1 MPPELDLVVR
11 GGSVVDGTGLPAFT
25 ADVGVRAGR
34 IVAVGKLSDAQ
45 SVRVIDA
52 DGCVVAPGFVDIHT
66 HYDAQL
72 HFEPTASPSS
82 WHGVTTVIT
91 GNCGF
96 TLFPARPHDVA
107 WLCEMLSRVEGM
119 SAATL
124 AAGVP
129 FRGGGFAE
137 FAGGLEGAIG
147 VNAGLQVGH
156 CALRRHVLGD
166 EAGTREAKPHEIE
179 VMQSLLREALDA
191 GAVGFSSSQL
201 DMHVDQHG
209 NPVPSNLATRDEL
222 VGLAAVLADYPYG
235 VLEFISRSNLE
246 GHDGADRE
254 LMLEMCRVSGK
265 PMNVN
270 PLQRLPMLG
279 DGWKRGLEFV
289 DEARARG
296 FRVHPQ
302 SSLQQ
307 MQVFFALHDTFLFDE
322 MPSFRE
328 VLTAGDRRAAL
339 LADPDVRSR
348 LRADLA
354 DTQGRAFVFTWD
366 AVKVA
371 RADSHPEWVGR
382 TVADL
387 AAEWRIDPLD
397 AFLDASLAE
406 DLRTTFTLG
415 GSLGVKSR
423 AATEEVL
430 RHPASIPG
438 SSDAGAHLTSYCGV
452 DYSTRLLTE
461 YVPSVLPLEEAVRR
475 LATIPAQMYGF
486 TDRGIVRPGAAADLV
501 VWDPATLGVGA
512 TRWVDDFP
520 AGGGRFVVD
529 ARGYRALVVNGEVL
543 LTDGRDT
550 GARPGRV
557 VRPEHRARVGV
568 GRS

>member
-1 MPPELDLVVR
+1 VPDLDLLLR
-11 GGSVVDGTGLPAFT
+11 GGTVVDGSGLPAFT
-25 ADVGVRAGR
+25 ADVAIQGGR
-34 IVAVGKLSDAQ
+34 IVAVGRCDRAGAA
-45 SVRVIDA
+45 RVIDA

-96 TLFPARPHDVA
+96 SLFPARPHDVG

-119 SAATL
+119 SPATL
-124 AAGVP
+124 AAGVH
-129 FRGGGFAE
+129 FGGGGLPE
-137 FAGGLEGAIG
+137 FAAGLEGRLG
-147 VNAGLQVGH
+147 VHAGLQVGH
-156 CALRRHVLGD
+156 CALRRFVMGD
-166 EAGTREAKPHEIE
+166 GAGVRTASTDE
-179 VMQSLLREALDA
+179 VVAMQALLAGALDA
-191 GAVGFSSSQL
+191 GAVGFTSSQL
-201 DMHVDQHG
+201 DVHVDQHG
-209 NPVPSNLATRDEL
+209 NPVPSNLASRDEL
-222 VGLAAVLADYPYG
+222 VALAAVLAGRPHG
-235 VLEFISRSNLE
+235 VIEFISRSNLE
-246 GHDGADRE
+246 GHDDDDRA
-254 LMLEMCRVSGK
+254 LMLAMCEASGK

-279 DGWKRGLEFV
+279 DGWRRGLEFV
-289 DEARARG
+289 EQAAAAGHRI
-296 FRVHPQ
+296 HPQ

-322 MPSFRE
+322 MASFRE
-328 VLTAGDRRAAL
+328 VLTAGDRRTEL
-339 LADPDVRSR
+339 LADPDVRGR
-348 LRADLA
+348 LRDDLER
-354 DTQGRAFVFTWD
+354 TEGRAFVFTWD

-387 AAEWRIDPLD
+387 AAERGADPLD

-415 GSLGVKSR
+415 GSLGAKSR

-430 RHPASIPG
+430 RHPASLPG

-461 YVPSVLPLEEAVRR
+461 YVPSVLSLEEAVRR
-475 LATIPAQMYGF
+475 LATIPAQLYGF
-486 TDRGIVRPGAAADLV
+486 ADRGMVRAGAAADLV
-501 VWDPATLGVGA
+501 VWDPAHLGVGA

-529 ARGYRALVVNGEVL
+529 ATGYRALVVEGEIVL
-543 LTDGRDT
+543 DAGTDT

-557 VRPEHRARVGV
+557 LRPG
-568 GRS
+568 G

>member
-1 MPPELDLVVR
+1 MADLDLLVR
-11 GGSVVDGTGLPAFT
+11 CGTVVDGSGLPAYT
-25 ADVGVRAGR
+25 ADVGVLDGR
-34 IVAVGKLSDAQ
+34 VVAVGRLHSA
-45 SVRVIDA
+45 SAARVIDA

-96 TLFPARPHDVA
+96 TLFPARAGDVA

-119 SAATL
+119 SAETL
-124 AAGVP
+124 AAGVG
-129 FRGGGFAE
+129 FAGGGFEE
-137 FAGGLEGAIG
+137 FAAGLEGRLG

-156 CALRRHVLGD
+156 CALRRHVMRD
-166 EAGTREAKPHEIE
+166 NAGKRAARPEEIE
-179 VMQSLLREALDA
+179 AMCALLAAALDA
-191 GAVGFSSSQL
+191 GAVGFTSSQL

-209 NPVPSNLATRDEL
+209 DPVPSNLASRDEL
-222 VGLAAVLADYPYG
+222 VALASVLADRPHG
-235 VLEFISRSNLE
+235 VIEFISRTNLE
-246 GHDGADRE
+246 GHDDADRE
-254 LMLEMCRVSGK
+254 LMLAMCAASGK

-279 DGWKRGLEFV
+279 DGWRRGLEFV
-289 DEARARG
+289 DEARALG
-296 FRVHPQ
+296 YRVHPQ

-322 MPSFRE
+322 MPSWRE
-328 VLTAGDRRAAL
+328 VLTAGDARETLLGDPEVRA
-339 LADPDVRSR
+339 R
-348 LRADLA
+348 LRAELDR
-354 DTQGRAFVFTWD
+354 TEGRAFVFTWD

-371 RADSHPEWVGR
+371 RADGHPDWVGR
-382 TVADL
+382 PVTDL
-387 AAEWRIDPLD
+387 ARERGVEPLD

-406 DLRTTFTLG
+406 GLRTTFTLG
-415 GSLGVKSR
+415 GSLGARSR
-423 AATEEVL
+423 EATEQVL

-486 TDRGIVRPGAAADLV
+486 ADRGVVRAGAAADLV
-501 VWDPATLGVGA
+501 VWDPGSLGVGP
-512 TRWVDDFP
+512 TRWREDFP
-520 AGGGRFVVD
+520 AGGGRFVVES
-529 ARGYRALVVNGEVL
+529 RGYRALVVNGRVL
-543 LTDGRDT
+543 LDEGTDT
-550 GARPGRV
+550 GERAGRV
-557 VRPEHRARVGV
+557 LRPAFV
-568 GRS
+568 